1 MKRITILWT
10 ITILIIVLGLTALGL
25 YIKKNNVDN
34 ILEDTFETQVKSYLG
49 EFPGLYPTTGNT
61 AVVYSQEL
69 IDAGYDTG
77 LDKDCKG
84 YVIVT
89 SESVAY
95 KYQAFIS
102 CPNYTTEGYKAED

>member
-10 ITILIIVLGLTALGL
+10 IIILILIIGLTVLGLF
-25 YIKKNNVDN
+25 IKNNNIDN
-34 ILEDTFETQVKSYLG
+34 ILETTFETQVKSYLG

-84 YVIVT
+84 YMIIT
-89 SESVAY
+89 SENITY
-95 KYQAFIS
+95 KYDTFIS
-102 CPNYTTEGYKAED
+102 CPNYTTEGYRAED

>member
-10 ITILIIVLGLTALGL
+10 IAIFIIVGGLTLLGL
-25 YIKKNNVDN
+25 YIKDNNIDN
-34 ILEDTFETQVKSYLG
+34 VLETTFETQVKSYLG
-49 EFPGLYPTTGNT
+49 MYPGLYPTTGNT
-61 AVVYSQEL
+61 SVVYSQEL

-84 YVIVT
+84 YVVIT
-89 SESVAY
+89 SESIVY
-95 KYQAFIS
+95 KYETFIS